1 MFSCVM
7 KPSVGS
13 IDNYARFLKANCL
26 WYNQDVLKQIL
37 WTAHGFKSLSFDIPM
52 TWKLDNKNHPI
63 VAMPPL
69 KVLLSSV
76 AVNSLHAE
84 LCQISPF
91 QFERSLAV
99 LKNLLRVPLKSP
111 LPADES
117 LVDGHPADGLHIFY
131 PIDLY
136 QDNIVSTE
144 GLLAV
149 FGRLQKLEG
158 YGVDGH
164 RRSGMYSILH
174 IDVSIW
180 WHLFRMIYSYQG
192 MARITSSLLRILGSL
207 LLSEYRD
214 R

>member
-1 MFSCVM
+1 MEAGYQKRSYCGNA
-7 KPSVGS
+7 SAQG
-13 IDNYARFLKANCL
+13 
-26 WYNQDVLKQIL
+26 
-37 WTAHGFKSLSFDIPM
+37 
-52 TWKLDNKNHPI
+52 
-63 VAMPPL
+63 
-69 KVLLSSV
+69 SSV
-76 AVNSLHAE
+76 CGRSEFLHAE
-84 LCQISPF
+84 LSVISPF
-91 QFERSLAV
+91 QFERSLVV
-99 LKNLLRVPLKSP
+99 LKNVLRVPLKSP

-174 IDVSIW
+174 
-180 WHLFRMIYSYQG
+180 F
-192 MARITSSLLRILGSL
+192 
-207 LLSEYRD
+207 E
-214 R
+214 